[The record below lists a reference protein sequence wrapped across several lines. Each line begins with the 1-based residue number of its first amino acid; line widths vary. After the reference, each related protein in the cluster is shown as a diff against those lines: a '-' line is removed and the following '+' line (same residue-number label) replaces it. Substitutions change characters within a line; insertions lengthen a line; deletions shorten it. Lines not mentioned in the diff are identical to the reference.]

1 MREYEG
7 FLKILQDKDVINYH
21 FADVYEHPSFLQ
33 KNGHLRKEV
42 YKVLL
47 GMGLSTKVAT
57 KVITVDSFIPLSILM
72 PLFAI
77 SLISLFCC
85 LWFIFIQITSRYM
98 HVLELISSKKFLGIS
113 VGLSIFYAIFILT
126 SFSKLNLLRWT
137 MLLSTRMFL
146 MYILIA
152 FVFVSLFYN
161 ISILR
166 HGK

>member
-1 MREYEG
+1 MK
-7 FLKILQDKDVINYH
+7 KIVSVIKPFVVNQNV
-21 FADVYEHPSFLQ
+21 FVYEDGNKIDVLSVPLNDIQ
-33 KNGHLRKEV
+33 NILVNTATQYEV
-42 YKVLL
+42 
-47 GMGLSTKVAT
+47 TD
-57 KVITVDSFIPLSILM
+57 I
-72 PLFAI
+72 
-77 SLISLFCC
+77 
-85 LWFIFIQITSRYM
+85 
-98 HVLELISSKKFLGIS
+98 ELIGSKKFLGIS